1 MAGFDIVTVLAHVVL
16 VTTLAT
22 MVYSVLV
29 YFVSRRRSRK
39 PAAKKP
45 APGVRDTSAVSVA
58 VSASTPG
65 ALDTRTAPVVK
76 IYPLP

>member
-1 MAGFDIVTVLAHVVL
+1 MARFDIVTVLAHVVL

-29 YFVSRRRSRK
+29 YVVSRRRSRK
-39 PAAKKP
+39 PSARKP
-45 APGVRDTSAVSVA
+45 LPPMSDTQ
-58 VSASTPG
+58 
-65 ALDTRTAPVVK
+65 TAPVVK